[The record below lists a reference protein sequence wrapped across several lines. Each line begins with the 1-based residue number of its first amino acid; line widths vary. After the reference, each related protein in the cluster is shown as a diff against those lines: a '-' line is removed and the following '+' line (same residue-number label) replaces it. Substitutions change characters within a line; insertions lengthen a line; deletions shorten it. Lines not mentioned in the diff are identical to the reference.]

1 MSETE
6 STEAKPDEAG
16 SPEAALDDSK
26 MSLFDHLNELRYR
39 LRNAGI
45 AFILALVAGLV
56 FQDRIFEVL
65 SRPIREALSESKQAV
80 RFVQIDVSE
89 AFWVYFKL
97 AIVFGILT
105 AAPFII
111 WEVWKFVAPGLY
123 KKEKRLALVFVG
135 ATGMC
140 FSGGALFGYF
150 LLVKPAAL
158 FLVTFAG
165 KIDLPEGVV
174 ALNIENM
181 LRIQD
186 VADFISLMML
196 GCGVAF
202 ELPVVLSVLG
212 WLGIISATGMW
223 KFNKYALVLAAL
235 LGGILTPGG
244 DVVSQLLL
252 AGPVF
257 VLYNLSIIV
266 VFLIERGRKKNQA
279 ELEKQLE

>member
-1 MSETE
+1 
-6 STEAKPDEAG
+6 
-16 SPEAALDDSK
+16 

-123 KKEKRLALVFVG
+123 KKEKRLPLVFVG